1 LEDLTPKSFPEN
13 NSGSFGVEPLFDSV
27 SSLNQTLTTSGLG
40 LTTTEINPQP
50 LPLTTL
56 SSTSTVF
63 GTAIAQSTPEL
74 IAPLSASD
82 SLLSVP
88 QAVNRE
94 AASFAFSVEDTSWLG
109 TPRITQLDNLG
120 EVLFVPGDSLETV
133 AIAAQWTFR
142 EAEYNNEVGVFV
154 VDELGRVD
162 GIAPDNEGFAKAAL
176 GSSSR
181 QVLFNSGNSA
191 GNWRE
196 LTFAG
201 GSYLAFYL
209 IQNDT
214 SANWLANNASN
225 TIGQQSLAFFSLQG
239 ANPDGFDHSQST
251 HLGNGIWRI
260 NWEDLT
266 GGGDQDFNDVVF
278 NVGQPGILL
287 PGQEEQT
294 VPLTIDLVSNEA
306 IYQNEMGYF
315 LVDTPDGK
323 IADLLPGDEGY
334 ADAVLASDRHQVVMT
349 AGETVPTQTV
359 NLPSGKYLGWYLV
372 ANGTTADI
380 IQARQ
385 NNTQTAPH
393 IFFSY
398 SAANKDG
405 LSHLHAQADSQTWA
419 WEDIWGGGDRDFNDL
434 VFRFDLG
441 DPIGEPTVL
450 PSLSISNLTVTEG
463 DTGTQDANFTVRSS
477 EASTQA
483 VTVEF
488 ATEDDTAK
496 AGEDYEAQTG
506 IVNFAAGE
514 LEKTISV
521 KVNGDRLQELT
532 ENFKVNLINANNNA
546 LISQGTGVGTIL
558 DDDPLPT
565 NLPPTLSLENS
576 VAAIAEN
583 TETSNRRQVA
593 DIVITDDGLGNNQIF
608 LSGNDADFFE
618 IENDKL
624 YLKAGT
630 TLDSETKAEYSVT
643 VAVDDAEVGETPDGS
658 VVYTLTIVSS
668 DPDFV
673 FLSAVLANDT
683 GDNGTDGITFDPTV
697 MGQVQNAATLEA
709 SLNQG
714 DFIDI
719 TDAVNEDGSFTVSFD
734 EYEVLSGGNF
744 PSGDYA
750 LVLKARN
757 NLEEKTTTVT
767 FTFDLTPPPLTLE
780 LAPVSDTG
788 AIGDNITTEYQVDLT
803 GNTEPGLEVILVETQ
818 QTVVAD
824 EDGNFTFTDVKMPTV
839 GEVAFNAVVVDEV
852 GNQNRARESVTREG
866 VNTAPEITSTP
877 NTVWTIDVDSTYV
890 YQVEAE
896 DIDGDDLNYILLDA
910 PTDAE
915 IDENGLISFTP
926 EGIFESSYEFTVQV
940 DDGRGGAD
948 TQTFTVDIFS
958 ENLGTIKGIKWEDLN
973 KNGVRDSDLVQGAN
987 PDVVYSSPKPF
998 VNIDPLWARVS
1009 SLSPTR
1015 II

>member
-1 LEDLTPKSFPEN
+1 MEDLIPKSFPEN

-88 QAVNRE
+88 QAVNGE

-133 AIAAQWTFR
+133 AISAQWTFR

-162 GIAPDNEGFAKAAL
+162 GIAPDNKGFAKAAL
-176 GSSSR
+176 GSASR
-181 QVLFNSGNSA
+181 QILFNSGNSA

-214 SANWLANNASN
+214 SANWLVQNASN
-225 TIGQQSLAFFSLQG
+225 TVGQQSLAFFSLQG
-239 ANPDGFDHSQST
+239 ANSDGFDHSQST

-266 GGGDQDFNDVVF
+266 GGGDRDFNDVVF

-323 IADLLPGDEGY
+323 IGDLLPGDEGY
-334 ADAVLASDRHQVVMT
+334 VDGVLASDRHQMIIA
-349 AGETVPTQTV
+349 AGESVSTQMM

-380 IQARQ
+380 IQARR
-385 NNTQTAPH
+385 NNSQTAPN

-405 LSHLHAQADSQTWA
+405 LSHLHAQQDSQTWA
-419 WEDIWGGGDRDFNDL
+419 WEDFWGGGDRDFNDL
-434 VFRFDLG
+434 VFRFELG
-441 DPIGEPTVL
+441 EPMGEPTVL

-463 DTGTQDANFTVRSS
+463 DTGTQDANFTVRLF

-488 ATEDDTAK
+488 VTEDDTAK
-496 AGEDYEAQTG
+496 AGEDYQAQTG
-506 IVNFAAGE
+506 IITFAAGE

-521 KVNGDRLQELT
+521 QVSGDRRYELT
-532 ENFKVNLINANNNA
+532 ENFKVNLTNANNA
-546 LISQGTGVGTIL
+546 LISQGTSIGTIL
-558 DDDPLPT
+558 DNDPLPT
-565 NLPPTLSLENS
+565 ITVQNTSIVEGDGEPTKAQFEVTLSESAGTPVTVEYETLDGTAKAGEDYQETVGSLTFAPGETRRFIEVSIIGDLVNEADE
-576 VAAIAEN
+576 VFTLRLKNAIN
-583 TETSNRRQVA
+583 GT
-593 DIVITDDGLGNNQIF
+593 LGNNEAQ
-608 LSGNDADFFE
+608 G
-618 IENDKL
+618 
-624 YLKAGT
+624 
-630 TLDSETKAEYSVT
+630 
-643 VAVDDAEVGETPDGS
+643 
-658 VVYTLTIVSS
+658 TIV
-668 DPDFV
+668 
-673 FLSAVLANDT
+673 ND
-683 GDNGTDGITFDPTV
+683 D
-697 MGQVQNAATLEA
+697 
-709 SLNQG
+709 SL
-714 DFIDI
+714 
-719 TDAVNEDGSFTVSFD
+719 
-734 EYEVLSGGNF
+734 
-744 PSGDYA
+744 
-750 LVLKARN
+750 
-757 NLEEKTTTVT
+757 
-767 FTFDLTPPPLTLE
+767 
-780 LAPVSDTG
+780 
-788 AIGDNITTEYQVDLT
+788 
-803 GNTEPGLEVILVETQ
+803 GL
-818 QTVVAD
+818 
-824 EDGNFTFTDVKMPTV
+824 
-839 GEVAFNAVVVDEV
+839 
-852 GNQNRARESVTREG
+852 
-866 VNTAPEITSTP
+866 TP
-877 NTVWTIDVDSTYV
+877 NTT
-890 YQVEAE
+890 
-896 DIDGDDLNYILLDA
+896 N
-910 PTDAE
+910 
-915 IDENGLISFTP
+915 ENVPANSVIGQFS
-926 EGIFESSYEFTVQV
+926 
-940 DDGRGGAD
+940 
-948 TQTFTVDIFS
+948 TVDINVGDTHSYQLVPGQGDLDNSAFVIVGNELHIKQS
-958 ENLGTIKGIKWEDLN
+958 PNFEEKAVYQIRVRTTDQDGFFLEKAFTINITDINE
-973 KNGVRDSDLVQGAN
+973 A
-987 PDVVYSSPKPF
+987 PDGY
-998 VNIDPLWARVS
+998 
-1009 SLSPTR
+1009 
-1015 II
+1015 